1 MDGKGVNYF
10 FIKIR
15 NILGQMEEFMKESIK
30 KIKNM

>member
-10 FIKIR
+10 FIMIR